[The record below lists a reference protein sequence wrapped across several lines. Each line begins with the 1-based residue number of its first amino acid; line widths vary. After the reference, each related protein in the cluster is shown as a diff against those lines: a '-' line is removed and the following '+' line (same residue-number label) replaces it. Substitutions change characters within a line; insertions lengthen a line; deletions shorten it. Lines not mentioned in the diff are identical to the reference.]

1 MDPYSPLPPS
11 ASCRNGQHETAK
23 ALEGLL
29 TNCCKIITFTVP
41 CDMVD
46 QTRRWREIHGQK
58 GTLRCRGRRRV
69 VPLDQGRGYR
79 GRRESCGG
87 EKRPGS
93 SNNREREVRWIE
105 EVKFPLSSIVSV
117 TGSMSPGT
125 RVERLRSDHEETYIH
140 SRAPLH
146 GTNLLVERPAFHFT
160 ANDDLPKRHDTF
172 LVRADNPSTI
182 WAD

>member
-23 ALEGLL
+23 GLEGLL

-105 EVKFPLSSIVSV
+105 EAKFPLSGIVSV
-117 TGSMSPGT
+117 TGLDVTRHKSRTLTFRPRRNLYPLAGT
-125 RVERLRSDHEETYIH
+125 TPRHQP
-140 SRAPLH
+140 SR
-146 GTNLLVERPAFHFT
+146 
-160 ANDDLPKRHDTF
+160 
-172 LVRADNPSTI
+172 
-182 WAD
+182 